1 LTWRKAAHCGLRQ
14 SSDVGARAPIEI
26 ASLNDL
32 PMNDLVTA
40 APQPATAPA
49 PPRSVPGRRVWQQFL
64 DATPQMTAADAQAL
78 GTLATLRTVGAGE
91 WVYTH
96 RTPARAL
103 VLLLEGT
110 VSVGHSDGA
119 AMAPERLL
127 HGPTWLDAAS
137 AWLAGE
143 THALDAR
150 ALANSVR
157 VADLPRAA
165 LQPLLAQRPL
175 LAACLLGVLAEDV
188 RRLSLQAHEL
198 MHKDANCR
206 LAAWLQRR
214 LEGSQT
220 MLHLGERK
228 RDIAAQLGMSPET
241 LSRQMRQLS
250 RSGLIEVR
258 GYQVRVL
265 DAPGLQ
271 RLAQA

>member
-1 LTWRKAAHCGLRQ
+1 
-14 SSDVGARAPIEI
+14 
-26 ASLNDL
+26 
-32 PMNDLVTA
+32 M
-40 APQPATAPA
+40 
-49 PPRSVPGRRVWQQFL
+49 L
-64 DATPQMTAADAQAL
+64 DATPQLTAADAQAL
-78 GTLATLRTVGAGE
+78 DALATQRTVPAGE

-96 RTPARAL
+96 RTPARNL

-127 HGPTWLDAAS
+127 HGPAWLDAAS
-137 AWLAGE
+137 AWLVGE
-143 THALDAR
+143 THTLDAR
-150 ALANSVR
+150 ALALPVR
-157 VADLPRAA
+157 MADVPRAA
-165 LQPLLAQRPL
+165 LQVLLPQRPA
-175 LAACLLGVLAEDV
+175 LAACLLAVLADEV
-188 RRLSLQAHEL
+188 RRLSLHAHEL

-220 MLHLGERK
+220 LLHLDERK

-265 DAPGLQ
+265 DGPGLR